1 VHEYSIVQS
10 LIDRVEQEAAA
21 RRATAVRRLWV
32 SIGDLSGVERELLR
46 TAYDTFKAKTICD
59 ACALEIRPV
68 AARWE
73 CPRCRSSRSA
83 GEVLRCETC
92 GEPARLVQGD
102 EIILDRIEMEVND
115 V

>member
-1 VHEYSIVQS
+1 MHEYSIVQS

-21 RRATAVRRLWV
+21 KHATRVRRLWV

-46 TAYDTFKAKTICD
+46 TAYDTFKAQTICES
-59 ACALEIRPV
+59 CELEIRPV

-73 CPRCRSSRSA
+73 CPRCQAPRAA
-83 GEVLRCETC
+83 GQILRCEVC
-92 GEPARLVQGD
+92 GVPARLAQGD
-102 EIILDRIEMEVND
+102 EINLDRIEMEVND